1 MNATVCRED
10 NVPTTRFTVNHL
22 PPERRYEVWRESMA
36 CIFDVDAP
44 RAIRQDEAFHATVD
58 AHLIGPL
65 LIGRVT
71 TRQQTFD
78 RSSLTIAR
86 DGMDHYMIQ
95 LYESGRQRCDYRGGS
110 VEMPANGLL
119 VYDLSQE
126 SRSQT
131 EDFTNISL
139 AIPRPMLEPA
149 LRSADDQHMRALSG
163 SEPLI
168 AVLREHMR
176 TVESQARHLS
186 LRQAMDL
193 VPVTVGLVAACLN
206 ASIRETP
213 GGHAAVERTIL
224 SAIKREVEA
233 RLCDPDLTPADLGR
247 RFRLSRTRLYDLFEP
262 LGGVSRYIRE
272 RRLRR
277 ALLTL
282 LDPAQAGR
290 PIGGIA
296 LDSGFRSE
304 SDFSRA
310 FRKRY
315 GMSPRAARHG
325 AVPTGQIET
334 GADTS
339 PDRRYE
345 RWLWD
350 LAP

>member
-1 MNATVCRED
+1 MDATVSREG
-10 NVPTTRFTVNHL
+10 NVPTTRFTVDHL
-22 PPERRYEVWRESMA
+22 APERRYEVWRDSMA

-44 RAIRQDEAFHATVD
+44 RAIRQDKAFHATVD

-71 TRQQTFD
+71 TRRQIFD
-78 RSSLTIAR
+78 RSSFTIAR

-126 SRSQT
+126 VHAQT

-139 AIPRPMLEPA
+139 VIPRSMLEPA

-163 SEPLI
+163 SEPLV

-176 TVESQARHLS
+176 TVMSQADRFN
-186 LRQAMDL
+186 LRQAMKL
-193 VPVTVGLVAACLN
+193 APVTVGLVAACFN
-206 ASIRETP
+206 ASIRDTP
-213 GGHAAVERTIL
+213 GGQAAVEKVML

-233 RLCDPDLTPADLGR
+233 RLDDPDLTPAELGR
-247 RFRLSRTRLYDLFEP
+247 RFHLSRTKLYDLFEP

-277 ALLTL
+277 ALLIL
-282 LDPAQAGR
+282 RDPTQAHR

-296 LDSGFRSE
+296 HDSGFRSE

-325 AVPTGQIET
+325 AVPAEQMAT
-334 GADTS
+334 GAGTS
-339 PDRRYE
+339 LDRRYE